1 MPSSGRLPSSAMR
14 ERNAAQV
21 MEQTGDIPQNVNFAL
36 KTDIAR
42 RFLSSNDVR
51 YESLPR
57 VKALTVPD
65 VIDRT
70 RSVSVRVL
78 CYR

>member
-1 MPSSGRLPSSAMR
+1 
-14 ERNAAQV
+14 
-21 MEQTGDIPQNVNFAL
+21 
-36 KTDIAR
+36 
-42 RFLSSNDVR
+42 
-51 YESLPR
+51 LPR